1 MCGVL
6 VSFACEQPI
15 VNPLDI
21 RPEKYYNDPVSYKTQ
36 MNSQII
42 DYTYQLS
49 FTPEESSCIC
59 DLAMDYDQ
67 GILSVSF
74 HSSPDKVYFYDVKDS
89 SVFECLEEASKDL
102 ERFSIGK
109 IFNYYITDESIV
121 PIV

>member
-1 MCGVL
+1 M
-6 VSFACEQPI
+6 SFACEQSI

-21 RPEKYYNDPVSYKTQ
+21 RPEKYYNDPVSYKIQ

-49 FTPEESSCIC
+49 FTPEESSCVC

>member
-6 VSFACEQPI
+6 VSFACEWST

-21 RPEKYYNDPVSYKTQ
+21 RPEKSYNDPVSYKTQ
-36 MNSQII
+36 MNSQIV

-49 FTPEESSCIC
+49 FTPEESSCVC

>member
-21 RPEKYYNDPVSYKTQ
+21 TPEKSYNDSVSYKTQ

-67 GILSVSF
+67 GILSVSL

-89 SVFECLEEASKDL
+89 SVFDCLEEASKDL

>member
-6 VSFACEQPI
+6 VSFACEQSI

-21 RPEKYYNDPVSYKTQ
+21 RPEKYYNDPVSYKIQ

-49 FTPEESSCIC
+49 FTPEESSCVC

>member
-1 MCGVL
+1 M
-6 VSFACEQPI
+6 SFACEWSTRQ
-15 VNPLDI
+15 PLDI
-21 RPEKYYNDPVSYKTQ
+21 RLEKSYNDPVSYKTQ

-49 FTPEESSCIC
+49 FTPEESSCVC

>member
-1 MCGVL
+1 
-6 VSFACEQPI
+6 
-15 VNPLDI
+15 
-21 RPEKYYNDPVSYKTQ
+21 
-36 MNSQII
+36 MNSQMI

-49 FTPEESSCIC
+49 FTQEESSCIC

>member
-21 RPEKYYNDPVSYKTQ
+21 RPEKYYNIRESHKTL
-36 MNSQII
+36 MNSQIV

-49 FTPEESSCIC
+49 FTPEESSCVC

>member
-6 VSFACEQPI
+6 VSFACEQSI

-21 RPEKYYNDPVSYKTQ
+21 RPEKYYNDSASYKTQ
-36 MNSQII
+36 MNSQIV

-49 FTPEESSCIC
+49 FTPEESSCVC

-109 IFNYYITDESIV
+109 IFNYYISDESIV